1 MDLAAKLITD
11 RHTLV
16 GPLSKLLNKRMMRTR
31 KSNILKTSLGLV
43 LLVIMLPACTQ
54 SSGQNENSSAVTPEM
69 DIHTA
74 VLYGDLATV
83 KQHIEAGTDINSIEP
98 MGGSTPLI
106 SAATFDK
113 KDIAKALIAAG
124 ADLTIQNKDGSTALH
139 SAAFFCRIEIVQMLL
154 DANVDKSVRNNYGMT
169 AYESITGPFEEIKPV
184 YEMMQ
189 QQLSPLGMNLDMDEL
204 EEARPVVA
212 MMLQ

>member
-1 MDLAAKLITD
+1 
-11 RHTLV
+11 
-16 GPLSKLLNKRMMRTR
+16 MRTR
-31 KSNILKTSLGLV
+31 KLNILKTSLGLV
-43 LLVIMLPACTQ
+43 VLVILLPACTQ
-54 SSGQNENSSAVTPEM
+54 SNGQNENSTTVTPDM

-113 KDIAKALIAAG
+113 REIANALIEAG
-124 ADLTIQNKDGSTALH
+124 ADITIQNKDGSTALH
-139 SAAFFCRIEIVQMLL
+139 SAAFFCRVEIVQMLL
-154 DANVDKSVRNNYGMT
+154 NANADRTVKNNYGMT
-169 AYESITGPFEEIKPV
+169 AYESIVGPFEEIKPV

-189 QQLSPLGMNLDMDEL
+189 QQLGPLGMQLDMEEL
-204 EEARPVVA
+204 EEARPVIA
-212 MMLQ
+212 MMLK